1 MARVLLALAARVSV
15 LPARSL
21 SEASLPEALLSEPL
35 VAAPEQLA
43 RAALG
48 VLLLAASLSKA
59 RAAMLE
65 APACASAVQWPAPDS
80 FWLRVQTVR
89 KQAALFPRGGAAPQ
103 RPVCLTHFEPR
114 EQMAASRH
122 GE

>member
-1 MARVLLALAARVSV
+1 
-15 LPARSL
+15 L
-21 SEASLPEALLSEPL
+21 SEASLSEALLSEPL

-48 VLLLAASLSKA
+48 ALLLAASLSKA
-59 RAAMLE
+59 RVAMLE
-65 APACASAVQWPAPDS
+65 APACESAVQWPVPDS
-80 FWLRVQTVR
+80 FWIRVPTVR
-89 KQAALFPRGGAAPQ
+89 KQAALFARGGAAPQ
-103 RPVCLTHFEPR
+103 WPVCLTHLEPR

>member
-1 MARVLLALAARVSV
+1 VVLARVLLALAARVSL

-21 SEASLPEALLSEPL
+21 SESLSEPL
-35 VAAPEQLA
+35 VAAPQQLA
-43 RAALG
+43 RAVLG
-48 VLLLAASLSKA
+48 ALLLAASLSKA
-59 RAAMLE
+59 RVAMME
-65 APACASAVQWPAPDS
+65 AQACESAVQWPAPDS
-80 FWLRVQTVR
+80 FWLRVQAVR
-89 KQAALFPRGGAAPQ
+89 KQAALFARLGAALQ